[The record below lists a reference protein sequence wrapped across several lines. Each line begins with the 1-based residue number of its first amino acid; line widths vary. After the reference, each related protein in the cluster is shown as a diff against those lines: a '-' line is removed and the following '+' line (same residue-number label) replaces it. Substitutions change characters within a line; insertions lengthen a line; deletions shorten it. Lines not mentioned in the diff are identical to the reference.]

1 MGRFPLQEPVMR
13 RVNLAGFTL
22 LALGLATGLVVVS
35 CQDQRSVTEAPRAPR
50 ADAIAGSA
58 TAVISP
64 SGDTY
69 LNINAVN
76 AAGEPTLNLY
86 TWPDNKIANAVVMKF
101 GLLRNSAPAQ
111 LLDRYRSFSSTEV
124 PVASTHPYLTVVYP
138 PPPAQPTAGQGSLV
152 FPPAGDTYLN
162 INATNSGAE
171 PTLNVYTWPDAK
183 IANAIVMKFDLA
195 SIPAGSTISSA
206 TLNLNLVES
215 DGMAEPTYTVTAHRI
230 VNKNPDLARAT
241 GYTYD
246 GVNSW
251 TPNTCFANNIP
262 LAQADISAPVDTKAI
277 DKTLGFKQWDVTSIV
292 DR

>member
-58 TAVISP
+58 TAVISS

-101 GLLRNSAPAQ
+101 
-111 LLDRYRSFSSTEV
+111 DRSEE
-124 PVASTHPYLTVVYP
+124 H
-138 PPPAQPTAGQGSLV
+138 
-152 FPPAGDTYLN
+152 
-162 INATNSGAE
+162 
-171 PTLNVYTWPDAK
+171 
-183 IANAIVMKFDLA
+183 
-195 SIPAGSTISSA
+195 
-206 TLNLNLVES
+206 
-215 DGMAEPTYTVTAHRI
+215 
-230 VNKNPDLARAT
+230 
-241 GYTYD
+241 
-246 GVNSW
+246 
-251 TPNTCFANNIP
+251 
-262 LAQADISAPVDTKAI
+262 
-277 DKTLGFKQWDVTSIV
+277 TSELQSP
-292 DR
+292 